1 MRCLVYLS
9 WPEKCFRALPA
20 DIDFL
25 KTLLPRGAEVVAVK
39 SDAAFLRELPS
50 ATHVITWHFRK
61 EWYAKAAKLKVVATP
76 GAGRELVSQDAPKGV
91 KIHFGGFHGA
101 IMSETVVAFILAY
114 AHGFFAARAYAG
126 YGGAKPSKIPNW
138 PRAEL
143 SDSCFTIAETRAAI
157 VGYGRIGHTIGEKL
171 AALGVHV
178 TGYRRA
184 NIADLD
190 AELPNVDWLVLALPS
205 DTGTDNFLSKA
216 RLAKLP
222 RRAVVVNVGR
232 GNAIDEAALLSALR
246 SRRLAAAYLDVFKG
260 EPGPLTTGSVP
271 NASRTRVPDAA
282 RVPLVASTSLAAK
295 PLGRRERRKG
305 REGREGCSILGTGP
319 IALPPNLIRMPHS
332 SAFSRDYM
340 KRCFTELKNDG
351 CL

>member
-1 MRCLVYLS
+1 MKNKYLVYLN
-9 WPEKCFRALPA
+9 WPEKCFRAQPA

-25 KTLLPRGAEVVAVK
+25 KTLLPRGAEVAVVK

-50 ATHVITWHFRK
+50 ATHVLTWHFK
-61 EWYAKAAKLKVVATP
+61 HEWYARAAKLKVVATP
-76 GAGRELVSQDAPKGV
+76 SAGRELVSQDAPKGV

-101 IMSETVVAFILAY
+101 IMSESVVAFILAY

-143 SDSCFTIAETRAAI
+143 GDSCFTIAGTRAAI
-157 VGYGRIGHTIGEKL
+157 VGYGRIGRAIGEKL
-171 AALGVHV
+171 TALGVSV

-190 AELPNVDWLVLALPS
+190 AELPNVDWLILALPS

-232 GNAIDEAALLSALR
+232 GNAIDEAALLAALR
-246 SRRLAAAYLDVFKG
+246 SHRLAAAYLDVFQG
-260 EPGPLTTGSVP
+260 EPCLQGKLGSVP
-271 NASRTRVPDAA
+271 IAQQF
-282 RVPLVASTSLAAK
+282 K
-295 PLGRRERRKG
+295 
-305 REGREGCSILGTGP
+305 ILGTDP
-319 IALPPNLIRMPHS
+319 ISLPNNLIRMPHS

-340 KRCFTELKNDG
+340 KRFLTELKHDG